1 MAEIIGLIVFLLCI
15 AVWTVIL
22 INDIRDKRRIKRNDQ
37 QSLIK
42 QEEVE
47 TRIRKIE
54 DVYGEKA
61 TLIMFQ
67 ELNAPNICELLV
79 ILEETQIIL
88 ILGEA
93 YNFSEILNLK
103 IGQLDYIRLK
113 YTDRS
118 TSPTN
123 ILEQAA
129 TGMFSTNSIKGAL
142 ELLQDTQE
150 AITCPFSDEVA
161 KIDIMTSRLEEPIIS
176 ISPSCHTL
184 DEIIVTLSMIIDKNE
199 SKWTSV
205 EIPRKRKGGKRTSK
219 AD

>member
-1 MAEIIGLIVFLLCI
+1 MAEIIGFIVFLLCI
-15 AVWTVIL
+15 VVWIVIL
-22 INDIRDKRRIKRNDQ
+22 INGIRDKKRRKRNDQ
-37 QSLIK
+37 QSLKK

-67 ELNAPNICELLV
+67 ELNVPNICELLV
-79 ILEETQIIL
+79 ILEEAQIIL

-113 YTDRS
+113 HTAKS
-118 TSPTN
+118 TSPTH
-123 ILEQAA
+123 ILEQTA
-129 TGMFSTNSIKGAL
+129 TGLFSANTIKGTLQLL
-142 ELLQDTQE
+142 EDTQE
-150 AITCPFSDEVA
+150 AITCTLSEEITQ
-161 KIDIMTSRLEEPIIS
+161 IDIMTSRLEDPVIS
-176 ISPSCHTL
+176 ISPSCHTF

-205 EIPRKRKGGKRTSK
+205 EIPQK
-219 AD
+219 

>member
-1 MAEIIGLIVFLLCI
+1 M
-15 AVWTVIL
+15 
-22 INDIRDKRRIKRNDQ
+22 KRNDQ
-37 QSLIK
+37 QSLKK

-79 ILEETQIIL
+79 ILEEAQIIL

-103 IGQLDYIRLK
+103 MGQLDYIRLK
-113 YTDRS
+113 YTDKS
-118 TSPTN
+118 TAPTS

-129 TGMFSTNSIKGAL
+129 TGLFSTNTIKGAL
-142 ELLQDTQE
+142 KRLEDTQE
-150 AITCPFSDEVA
+150 AVTSPLSEEAV
-161 KIDIMTSRLEEPIIS
+161 KIDIMTSRLDEPVITIC
-176 ISPSCHTL
+176 PSCHTL
-184 DEIIVTLSMIIDKNE
+184 DEIIVALSMIIDKNE

-205 EIPRKRKGGKRTSK
+205 EISQKQKGRG
-219 AD
+219 

>member
-15 AVWTVIL
+15 VVWGVIL
-22 INDIRDKRRIKRNDQ
+22 MNDIRDKKRMKRNDQ
-37 QSLIK
+37 QSLKK

-79 ILEETQIIL
+79 ILEEAQIIL

-103 IGQLDYIRLK
+103 MGQLDYIRLK
-113 YTDRS
+113 YTDKS
-118 TSPTN
+118 TAPTS

-129 TGMFSTNSIKGAL
+129 TGLFSTNTIKGAL
-142 ELLQDTQE
+142 KRLEDTQE
-150 AITCPFSDEVA
+150 AVTSPLSEEAV
-161 KIDIMTSRLEEPIIS
+161 KIDIMTSRLDEPVITIC
-176 ISPSCHTL
+176 PSCHTL
-184 DEIIVTLSMIIDKNE
+184 DEIIVALSMIIDKNE

-205 EIPRKRKGGKRTSK
+205 EISQKQKGRG
-219 AD
+219 